1 MNELP
6 SVCCQSV
13 GVIQDCEHIF
23 LLRDQLW
30 FRAGASVPLGAV
42 CVAGAWRSSART
54 DGCADDT
61 TDRQL
66 FAHIFTGLLDSSLFY
81 FVLRRM
87 RLFAPP
93 FSVVRARVFATC
105 KIVFS
110 FSDGKIIL

>member
-1 MNELP
+1 MNFPVFAAKASE
-6 SVCCQSV
+6 SFKT
-13 GVIQDCEHIF
+13 EHIF

-30 FRAGASVPLGAV
+30 FSAGASVPLGAV

-93 FSVVRARVFATC
+93 FLCCESASVHN
-105 KIVFS
+105 
-110 FSDGKIIL
+110 L